1 MCIGNLIRKKNIT
14 CIVCPVGCRMIVKKN
29 EDETYAVTGNTCKR
43 GEKYGVEEMIA
54 PKRMVTTTVKIK
66 DGALRLIPV
75 KTSDSIPKELIFEIM
90 ELLDDVEL
98 EAPIMVGDVIVEN
111 VLGTGIDIVAS
122 RDMCKV
128 S

>member
-1 MCIGNLIRKKNIT
+1 MEKNIT
-14 CIVCPVGCRMIVKKN
+14 CIVCPVGCRLTVKKN
-29 EDETYAVTGNTCKR
+29 EDTTYTVTGNTCKR
-43 GEKYGVEEMIA
+43 GEKYGVEEMTA

-75 KTSDSIPKELIFEIM
+75 KTSDSIPKELIFELM
-90 ELLDDVEL
+90 ELLDDVEV
-98 EAPIMVGDVIVEN
+98 EAPVMVGDIIVEKA
-111 VLGTGIDIVAS
+111 LGTGVNIVAS

>member
-1 MCIGNLIRKKNIT
+1 MEKNIT
-14 CIVCPVGCRMIVKKN
+14 CIVCPVGCRLTVKKN
-29 EDETYAVTGNTCKR
+29 EDKVYSVTGNTCKR
-43 GEKYGVEEMIA
+43 GEKYGVEEMTT

-75 KTSDSIPKELIFEIM
+75 KTSDSIPKELIFELM
-90 ELLDDVEL
+90 ELLDEIEV
-98 EAPIMVGDVIVEN
+98 EAPVMVGDVIVEN
-111 VLGTGIDIVAS
+111 VLDTGINIVAS